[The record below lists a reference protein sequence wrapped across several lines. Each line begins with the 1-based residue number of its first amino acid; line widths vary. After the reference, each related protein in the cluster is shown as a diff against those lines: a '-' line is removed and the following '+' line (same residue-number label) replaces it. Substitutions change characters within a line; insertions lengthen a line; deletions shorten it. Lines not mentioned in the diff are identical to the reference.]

1 MNTIQKSKDYKIS
14 GTNTVVVEPYL
25 GPIRMLPFRINRLYD
40 VYTIIEVATGAEV
53 KKFNSLEKAEAYM
66 YKYLIE
72 D

>member
-1 MNTIQKSKDYKIS
+1 MELAKP
-14 GTNTVVVEPYL
+14 GF
-25 GPIRMLPFRINRLYD
+25 GPIRMLPFRIDRLYS

>member
-25 GPIRMLPFRINRLYD
+25 GPIRMLPFRIDRLYS
-40 VYTIIEVATGAEV
+40 VYTIIEVATGNEI

>member
-1 MNTIQKSKDYKIS
+1 MKLAKPSF
-14 GTNTVVVEPYL
+14 
-25 GPIRMLPFRINRLYD
+25 GPIRMLPFRIDRLYD
-40 VYTIIEVATGAEV
+40 VYTIIEVATGNKI